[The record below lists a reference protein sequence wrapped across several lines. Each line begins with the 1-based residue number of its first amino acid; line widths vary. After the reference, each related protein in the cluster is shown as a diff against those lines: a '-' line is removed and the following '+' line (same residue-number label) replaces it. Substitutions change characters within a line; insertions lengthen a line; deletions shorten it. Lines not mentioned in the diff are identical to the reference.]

1 MLLGNKRD
9 LEHLREVESH
19 EGESLASQYKV
30 AFSEVTLSHSKT
42 KKMFSEIKILF
53 RFQKIPKSKK
63 LQKSLKMHIF
73 ASENSRVTYH
83 F

>member
-30 AFSEVTLSHSKT
+30 AFSEVTLSLS
-42 KKMFSEIKILF
+42 FSENCKSTSLQT
-53 RFQKIPKSKK
+53 FQNEKSVFPD
-63 LQKSLKMHIF
+63 QNTFSL
-73 ASENSRVTYH
+73 SENSKK
-83 F
+83 

>member
-30 AFSEVTLSHSKT
+30 AFSEVTLSLSFQKIAKVQIYKHSKT
-42 KKMFSEIKILF
+42 NKVAFSEVKILF
-53 RFQKIPKSKK
+53 RFEKDAY
-63 LQKSLKMHIF
+63 F
-73 ASENSRVTYH
+73 C
-83 F
+83 